1 MKWNKKGFIFSPTG
15 EFEWSKCYA
24 QVPTP
29 IELDDRV
36 RVFFTTRGEPQNGL
50 FKSYTT
56 FVDLN
61 KENLKEQIYIHDS
74 PIIELGAHGAFDEF
88 GFMPG
93 SIIKRQNTL
102 LLYYT
107 GWLREQSVPYNT
119 SIGCVF
125 SDNEGKSFSR
135 VYSGP
140 ILGKNIYD
148 PFLVNGPYVILV
160 DNIYH
165 MWYSSCYKWVG
176 KKIKNDP
183 VYKIKHATSLDGIKW
198 NVESDFCI
206 SERIT
211 NEAQNAPCVYRLGD
225 IYYMMFCYRESIDFR
240 LDTKGY
246 HLDYAISKDL
256 KTWERMSDLT
266 LSGINEE
273 WDSDMQ
279 AYPRVL
285 SMDDKFYLFYNG
297 NDFGK
302 CGFGYAELEL

>member
-1 MKWNKKGFIFSPTG
+1 
-15 EFEWSKCYA
+15 
-24 QVPTP
+24 
-29 IELDDRV
+29 
-36 RVFFTTRGEPQNGL
+36 
-50 FKSYTT
+50 
-56 FVDLN
+56 
-61 KENLKEQIYIHDS
+61 
-74 PIIELGAHGAFDEF
+74 
-88 GFMPG
+88 
-93 SIIKRQNTL
+93 
-102 LLYYT
+102 
-107 GWLREQSVPYNT
+107 
-119 SIGCVF
+119 
-125 SDNEGKSFSR
+125 
-135 VYSGP
+135 
-140 ILGKNIYD
+140 
-148 PFLVNGPYVILV
+148 
-160 DNIYH
+160 